1 MDKVSIL
8 NIVNNIHHTDGNFKG
23 CIYYISDN
31 DEYNNP
37 SNDFEVV
44 TLSNIDEKTAFIAAI
59 YDMIKHKH
67 KFSLIINS
75 SSLYKFTS
83 KQLKTLYNLSAIY
96 DLMFLNP
103 SREDYCLMMN
113 RKISE
118 FVCENEIQFDESAW
132 FQNFLNTLMRLFAVG
147 KLKTELLNTP
157 SETSE
162 EPKEEP
168 KEEPITTEESK
179 KKLKKRKKSLTTNL

>member
-8 NIVNNIHHTDGNFKG
+8 NIVNNIHHIDGNFKC

-75 SSLYKFTS
+75 SPLYKFTS

-96 DLMFLNP
+96 NLMFLNQNH
-103 SREDYCLMMN
+103 EDYCLMLN

-118 FVCENEIQFDESAW
+118 FVRENDIQFDESAW

-168 KEEPITTEESK
+168 ITIEESK
-179 KKLKKRKKSLTTNL
+179 IKKRKKCLPKNL

>member
-1 MDKVSIL
+1 
-8 NIVNNIHHTDGNFKG
+8 
-23 CIYYISDN
+23 
-31 DEYNNP
+31 
-37 SNDFEVV
+37 
-44 TLSNIDEKTAFIAAI
+44 
-59 YDMIKHKH
+59 
-67 KFSLIINS
+67 
-75 SSLYKFTS
+75 
-83 KQLKTLYNLSAIY
+83 
-96 DLMFLNP
+96 MFLNQYH
-103 SREDYCLMMN
+103 EDYCLMMN

-118 FVCENEIQFDESAW
+118 FVRENDIQFDESAW

-179 KKLKKRKKSLTTNL
+179 KKLKKRKKCLPTNLQH

>member
-67 KFSLIINS
+67 KFSLVINS
-75 SSLYKFTS
+75 SPLYKFTS

-96 DLMFLNP
+96 DLMFLNQNH
-103 SREDYCLMMN
+103 EDYCLMMN
-113 RKISE
+113 EKISE
-118 FVCENEIQFDESAW
+118 FVRENEIQFDESAW

-168 KEEPITTEESK
+168 KKEPITTEESK
-179 KKLKKRKKSLTTNL
+179 KN